1 MRQIRNRNKALIKV
15 GTGLAA
21 LLNPEEVRSV
31 EKQAA
36 REGMIAACWCAA
48 VIRERLK
55 AERERRHGA
64 QGEPA
69 TELRTSSYELLP
81 LVPKERGVGAGNAHP
96 APPAA
101 PPPMPSNSSQGH
113 SVGGGG
119 GKWGAGSP
127 SKPSTEVQQV
137 SPYPPS
143 HALPLPVTAVPA
155 PATSRMTWATMSA
168 EQRMRL
174 AAEWNARVPYPADFA
189 TYTKDQKLAWMSHN
203 WPLTQSI
210 APVEETEMEF

>member
-69 TELRTSSYELLP
+69 TELRTSSHELLP
-81 LVPKERGVGAGNAHP
+81 LAPKERGVGAGNAHP

-101 PPPMPSNSSQGH
+101 PPPMPSSSPQGH

-127 SKPSTEVQQV
+127 S
-137 SPYPPS
+137 
-143 HALPLPVTAVPA
+143 HALPVTAVPA

-168 EQRMRL
+168 EERMRL

-210 APVEETEMEF
+210 PPVEETEMEF